1 MEHLFKTDDSN
12 IVFTQDEAY
21 DNIMEAMTHEP
32 NWVKVM
38 KWAVS
43 IHFNSAHTNDGN
55 LIPSHIGNY
64 FSTIRFKNWTTNNN
78 GVQGQRP
85 TQLALFYEGR
95 LKSEIAHGSTTITD
109 IRPFTIVYAIDGKDE
124 INMTI
129 KTDKDLMKSL
139 ETGTPNF
146 SKIAETLHD
155 LAQNCV
161 RYAMVYWKNE
171 AHDALVV
178 KGTQLEQFG
187 EILKNSDLA
196 PTSVLRDGSKKGGK
210 GTPGYIQPQGYVFTV
225 PADKVKEARA
235 FISKCNWY
243 GGVETE
249 VTDENGHTNT
259 KKIGWGSSTE
269 FPTKTLEDGS
279 MLCGISS
286 HNEFATVMVDKLKK
300 MGVIENDKV
309 DTVSLLTPN
318 GNQKSGGVT
327 AVVDKIA
334 KGESPATA
342 AASSSGK
349 KVPVTLAFDSD
360 SFGIGAK
367 LTNAMVRK
375 ATLTNSRSNADIA
388 IDDEGESVTIT
399 GMSEKD
405 IAKITTF
412 LDAKGI
418 KYSKM

>member
-1 MEHLFKTDDSN
+1 MEHLFKTNDSN

-21 DNIMEAMTHEP
+21 DNIMEAMTYEP
-32 NWVKVM
+32 DWVKVM
-38 KWAVS
+38 KWAIS
-43 IHFNSAHTNDGN
+43 IHFNSARTNDGN

-64 FSTIRFKNWTTNNN
+64 FSSIRFKNWSTNNN

-85 TQLALFYEGR
+85 TQLTLFYEGR
-95 LKSEIAHGSTTITD
+95 LKSEIARGSTTITD

-129 KTDKDLMKSL
+129 KTDEDLMKCL

-146 SKIAETLHD
+146 KIVKTLHD
-155 LAQNCV
+155 LAQNYV

-171 AHDALVV
+171 AYDALVV

-196 PTSVLRDGSKKGGK
+196 PTSVLRNGSKKGGK

-249 VTDENGHTNT
+249 VTDENGYTNT
-259 KKIGWGSSTE
+259 KKIGWGTSTE
-269 FPTKTLEDGS
+269 FQTKTLEDGS

-286 HNEFATVMVDKLKK
+286 HNEFATVMVDKLKN

-327 AVVDKIA
+327 AVLDKIA
-334 KGESPATA
+334 NGESLATA

-349 KVPVTLAFDSD
+349 KVPVTLAFDSA

-367 LTNAMVRK
+367 LINAMVRK

-388 IDDEGESVTIT
+388 IDDESESVTIT